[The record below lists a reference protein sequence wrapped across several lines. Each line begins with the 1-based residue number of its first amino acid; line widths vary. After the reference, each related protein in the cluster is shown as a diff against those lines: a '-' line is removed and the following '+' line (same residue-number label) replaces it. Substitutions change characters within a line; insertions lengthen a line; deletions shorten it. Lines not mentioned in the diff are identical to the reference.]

1 MVALTFTRDAEGGG
15 SEGGRFQAV
24 ACRMI
29 ALTFSVAFCPC
40 ASTNHGLAGK
50 HRPTNRLPTRS
61 EPDNVRRATAGTRV
75 AKAPRPDKI
84 NNTAAM
90 RHNQTATDFSQPESM
105 LAAPLSGVVER
116 ARRRPLSLLARI
128 TFCFAWLF
136 GLEPFL
142 IGTADNRPA
151 RADDPR

>member
-1 MVALTFTRDAEGGG
+1 
-15 SEGGRFQAV
+15 
-24 ACRMI
+24 
-29 ALTFSVAFCPC
+29 
-40 ASTNHGLAGK
+40 
-50 HRPTNRLPTRS
+50 
-61 EPDNVRRATAGTRV
+61 
-75 AKAPRPDKI
+75 
-84 NNTAAM
+84 M
-90 RHNQTATDFSQPESM
+90 RHNQIATDFSQPEPM

-142 IGTADNRPA
+142 IGAADNRPA